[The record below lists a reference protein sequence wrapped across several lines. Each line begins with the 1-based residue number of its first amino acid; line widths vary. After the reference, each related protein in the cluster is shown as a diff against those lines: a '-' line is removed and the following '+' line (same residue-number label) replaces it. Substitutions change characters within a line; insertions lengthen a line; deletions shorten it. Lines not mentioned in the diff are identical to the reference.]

1 MLKFGTSNIGKV
13 FAGTSAVAGV
23 YSGNNLIWTNAT
35 STDTVFNVSKITSN
49 VYANSTTYNNCKFL
63 GFGVIPF
70 DNQTAEITYG
80 GITKTVT
87 GSTSTATIVYFGQYG
102 AETDDGTPDTGD
114 ITFKNVKQIA
124 AMSFNSAKSTT
135 SYVQCINS
143 VTEWGSLEVVGD
155 RLFYNTT
162 ITSLTIGNKVKKI
175 SISAFASASNLTSIT
190 LPASVQD
197 LSYPTSMNDSSH
209 GLLYISEPF
218 SNCGADIIVNSNNP
232 YFSSENGILFDKN
245 KTILY
250 HFPRSYQNSSYTMP
264 NSVTFIQSGAFMT
277 INSNLTTINLNN
289 VTKINSSAFY
299 LMIASSSVTFNG
311 LNNVTQFGGSAFEGR
326 SISALTLSP
335 NLSFMGTS
343 VFTDITS
350 SITFNGYIGSQTFTT
365 SSGPFSALKGTA
377 SGISV
382 ICNADIPSSFFAR
395 NTRASSNN
403 VKISSL
409 TLNNVSHIG
418 SNAFAYVDFLG
429 GQIFHIGDD
438 ALVSIGTSAFRYGLV
453 TDTSGTEVTN
463 YTVVIGP
470 IISLGNYA
478 LQTFHTGSVWFT
490 TEDEAPST
498 NDYTTIFGA
507 ISSLGPEF
515 GIGVPDQFYDQYY
528 YAWEDLQPYITAY
541 V

>member
-23 YSGNNLIWTNAT
+23 YSGNNLIWSNVT

-63 GFGVIPF
+63 GFLVTPF
-70 DNQTAEITYG
+70 DNQTAEVTYG

-87 GSTSTATIVYFGQYG
+87 GSTATTVYFGQYG
-102 AETDDGTPDTGD
+102 AEADDGTVDTGD

-143 VTEWGSLEVVGD
+143 VTEWGNLEVVGD

-175 SISAFASASNLTSIT
+175 SISAFTSSSSLTSIT
-190 LPASVQD
+190 LSASVQD
-197 LSYPTSMNDSSH
+197 LGYPDTMNASAH

-250 HFPRSYQNSSYTMP
+250 HFPRSYQNSSYTIP
-264 NSVTFIQSGAFMT
+264 NSVTFIQSGAFMSL
-277 INSNLTTINLNN
+277 NANVTTINLNN

-299 LMIASSSVTFNG
+299 QIIASSSVTFNG
-311 LNNVTQFGGSAFEGR
+311 LNNVTQFGGSAFDGR
-326 SISALTLSP
+326 YISALTLSP

-343 VFTDITS
+343 VFNYITS
-350 SITFNGYIGSQTFTT
+350 SITFNGYKGSQTFTI
-365 SSGPFSALKGTA
+365 SSGPFNALNGTA

-382 ICNADIPSSFFAR
+382 ICNADIPSAFFSR
-395 NTRASSNN
+395 NARASSNN
-403 VKISSL
+403 AKISSL
-409 TLNNVSHIG
+409 TLNNVSYIG
-418 SNAFAYVDFLG
+418 SEAFAFVDFLG
-429 GQIFHIGDD
+429 GQTLNIGDN
-438 ALVSIGTSAFRYGLV
+438 ALDDIAASAFRYGLV
-453 TDTSGTEVTN
+453 TDTSGTEVSN
-463 YTVVIGP
+463 YIVVLGP
-470 IISLGNYA
+470 VTRLGNYA
-478 LQTFHTGSVWFT
+478 LQTFHTGTVKFT
-490 TEDEAPST
+490 TEDDAPLT
-498 NDYTTIFGA
+498 DDYTTIFGA
-507 ISSLGPEF
+507 ISSLGPDFE
-515 GIGVPDQFYDQYY
+515 ILVPDQYHDQYY
-528 YAWEDLQPYITAY
+528 YTWEDLQPYITPY
-541 V
+541 I